1 MKIYPTDFYSINV
14 EDRGGVMVT
23 LIEKP
28 WGLVCRPEY
37 KCLVIVTG
45 TAGWII
51 EIWFFRSKKEIER
64 FKKQLSENTEII
76 WEGIVENEKEKGGI
90 KWMKKKKQLNS

>member
-14 EDRGGVMVT
+14 EDRGGVIVT
-23 LIEKP
+23 LVEKP

-37 KCLVIVTG
+37 KCLVIVTR

-51 EIWFFRSKKEIER
+51 EIWFFRSKNR
-64 FKKQLSENTEII
+64 LS
-76 WEGIVENEKEKGGI
+76 GSK
-90 KWMKKKKQLNS
+90 NSLAKIQR